1 MNDTKQRWQ
10 PYVEGKLKDCYKII
24 MDDNHDCRVVKF
36 KRDGTYTCIY
46 TPQDL
51 PSQFE
56 IKSYFNPDHF
66 EADEPIVCQPLVSLL
81 NSKSL
86 YAHIVG
92 DHIDLCHQ
100 YAHTVVR
107 AGKAPLLSDV
117 LKVLEHLIIS
127 ELAPDYK
134 LEFEDH
140 G

>member
-1 MNDTKQRWQ
+1 MNNTNQRWQ
-10 PYVEGKLKDCYKII
+10 PYTENQLKDCYKII
-24 MDDNHDCRVVKF
+24 IDSNHDCRIVKF
-36 KRDGTYTCIY
+36 ERDGTYTSAY
-46 TPQDL
+46 SPQEL
-51 PSQFE
+51 PTVFE
-56 IKSYFNPDHF
+56 IQSYFNPNHF
-66 EADEPIVCQPLVSLL
+66 ETNEPIVCQPLATLL
-81 NSKSL
+81 QSRYL
-86 YAHIVG
+86 YVHIAE